1 MTLSDLAKYS
11 IKALLKRFAIK
22 SSTRR
27 EDRKKFAR
35 LVREKRVNGE
45 RIDEMRERVK
55 EMLEKKFGRQV
66 NVAKLES
73 LIINPQAV
81 ELRQDQQ
88 DYAVACAQELKD
100 WNVRIHFIRSVVDLH
115 GAVLFCEHLTFNALR
130 YGSDSFTFKL
140 LHTCLYRVSVHLG
153 EFSAEALWDRSRLSV
168 TGLFPRERSHFFGIK
183 TELRSQQFQSRD
195 T

>member
-22 SSTRR
+22 SSMRR

-100 WNVRIHFIRSVVDLH
+100 WNVRIHFIRSVKWIYM
-115 GAVLFCEHLTFNALR
+115 APFCFVSTSLSMR
-130 YGSDSFTFKL
+130 SDSFTFKL
-140 LHTCLYRVSVHLG
+140 LHPCLYRVSVHLG
-153 EFSAEALWDRSRLSV
+153 EFSAGALWDRSRLSV